1 MGFSRNLRRLRM
13 EEKLTQQALGTAFH
27 ISRTTISNYETGKQ
41 EPSLKMLVELAAFF
55 DVSVDQLLAED

>member
-1 MGFSRNLRRLRM
+1 M